1 MSYILDAL
9 RKADAQRERDP
20 ARGIHAQ
27 PVQAS
32 PLERPEG
39 HQPRLWLW
47 GAAAIVAGLLAV
59 AAWQLAG
66 PAVPPVAVPAASP
79 VAYSPVA
86 GAGTPPAPA
95 VTLPLPAPPMA
106 APVPPAAAVLPAAPP
121 PSAPPVRAA
130 APAAPVAPTAAPLRE
145 ARQPVSALVA
155 ASPTPATSVT
165 DRVLSVNELPADV
178 QRELPKLAISGG
190 VYSANPA
197 QRMLIVNGQVL
208 GEGTEPA
215 PGVVLE
221 QIRAKTAVLRYR
233 GYRYA
238 VAY

>member
-27 PVQAS
+27 PLQTP
-32 PLERPEG
+32 PLERPVG
-39 HQPRLWLW
+39 HQTRLWLW
-47 GAAAIVAGLLAV
+47 GTAALGAGLLVV

-66 PAVPPVAVPAASP
+66 PAALPVAVP

-86 GAGTPPAPA
+86 EPVAEPVTSPVPA
-95 VTLPLPAPPMA
+95 VILPLPAPMTA
-106 APVPPAAAVLPAAPP
+106 SAPPATVLLPVAPP
-121 PSAPPVRAA
+121 PSPPPPRSAPTPVA
-130 APAAPVAPTAAPLRE
+130 APSRE
-145 ARQPVSALVA
+145 AREPASAPA
-155 ASPTPATSVT
+155 PATPAS
-165 DRVLSVNELPADV
+165 DRVLSANDLPAEV
-178 QRELPKLAISGG
+178 QRELPKLTISGG
-190 VYSANPA
+190 VYSDNPA

-208 GEGTEPA
+208 GEGAELA

-221 QIRAKTAVLRYR
+221 QIRARTAVLRYR

>member
-27 PVQAS
+27 PLQVSSLA
-32 PLERPEG
+32 PPEG
-39 HQPRLWLW
+39 HQSRLWL
-47 GAAAIVAGLLAV
+47 GGVAVIGAGLLAV

-66 PAVPPVAVPAASP
+66 PAAPPVAVSGAPP
-79 VAYSPVA
+79 
-86 GAGTPPAPA
+86 GAGTSPAPA
-95 VTLPLPAPPMA
+95 VIMPLPAPE
-106 APVPPAAAVLPAAPP
+106 VLPAAPP
-121 PSAPPVRAA
+121 P
-130 APAAPVAPTAAPLRE
+130 AAPVAPPAAPLRE
-145 ARQPVSALVA
+145 ARKPAPALA
-155 ASPTPATSVT
+155 ASSPAPAAAAP
-165 DRVLSVNELPADV
+165 DRLLSVNELPADV
-178 QRELPKLAISGG
+178 QRDLPKLAISGG
-190 VYSANPA
+190 VYSDNPA
-197 QRMLIVNGQVL
+197 QRMLIVNGQVV
-208 GEGTEPA
+208 GEGAEPA

>member
-27 PVQAS
+27 PVHAS
-32 PLERPEG
+32 PLARPEG
-39 HQPRLWLW
+39 QQTRLWLW
-47 GAAAIVAGLLAV
+47 GTAAIGAGLLAV

-66 PAVPPVAVPAASP
+66 PTAPPVAVSVAPP
-79 VAYSPVA
+79 IAYSPVA

-95 VTLPLPAPPMA
+95 VTIPLSAPMA
-106 APVPPAAAVLPAAPP
+106 APALPATEVLPAAP
-121 PSAPPVRAA
+121 
-130 APAAPVAPTAAPLRE
+130 APAAPVAPAPAPIRE
-145 ARQPVSALVA
+145 ARKPVSALVA
-155 ASPTPATSVT
+155 SSPLPATAASN
-165 DRVLSVNELPADV
+165 RVLSVNELPADV

-190 VYSANPA
+190 VYSDNPA

-208 GEGTEPA
+208 GEGAEPA
-215 PGVVLE
+215 PGVLLE
-221 QIRAKTAVLRYR
+221 QIRAKTAVLKFR